1 MSRALSWF
9 CKIFLAPIVKKLFI
23 KEIRGRENIPERNF
37 ILVSNHQSYLDI
49 IIDIYLCV
57 PRRFHFIGQ
66 VDGFKGIM
74 KGLIRF
80 LYFISGVIP
89 LDRRNKESKK
99 KVIAQAIEILKK
111 GDILIIYPE
120 GKRSL
125 NKEIQK
131 GKLGVAGI
139 FLKTGVPI
147 LPTGVKGT
155 FELLPSKGKLKIK
168 QIVKI
173 NIGKPLYFEKE
184 FKETQNLNC
193 NSEEYKEILREI
205 TDKIMEEITNL
216 FEII

>member
-1 MSRALSWF
+1 
-9 CKIFLAPIVKKLFI
+9 
-23 KEIRGRENIPERNF
+23 
-37 ILVSNHQSYLDI
+37 
-49 IIDIYLCV
+49 
-57 PRRFHFIGQ
+57 
-66 VDGFKGIM
+66 M

-89 LDRRNKESKK
+89 LDRRNKESRK

-155 FELLPSKGKLKIK
+155 FELLPPKGKLKIK

-184 FKETQNLNC
+184 FKEAQNLNC
-193 NSEEYKEILREI
+193 DSEEYKEILGKI
-205 TDKIMEEITNL
+205 TDKIMVAIKNN
-216 FEII
+216 IPR